1 MASLTYLHLPLSASH
16 ETIRTMSS
24 PSPLETADTAQL
36 TSWMSRV
43 VLRPAEPEDREALD
57 KLADL
62 DNAAPLRDPV
72 LLLEEDGRLRAA
84 RSLRDGRTISDP
96 FVATEHLRPLLEVHA
111 RPARKPGRVREFFRR
126 QNQLWEQHGT
136 GASWGASG
144 GDALRAMRR
153 TRPIL
158 DS

>member
-1 MASLTYLHLPLSASH
+1 
-16 ETIRTMSS
+16 MSS

-62 DNAAPLRDPV
+62 DNAVPLREPV

-84 RSLRDGRTISDP
+84 RSLRDGKTVSDP
-96 FVATEHLRPLLEVHA
+96 FVATEHLRPLLAVHA
-111 RPARKPGRVREFFRR
+111 QPARKPGRLREFMRR
-126 QNQLWEQHGT
+126 QNQLWDQYSS
-136 GASWGASG
+136 GASWGTSG

-153 TRPIL
+153 TRPIV

>member
-1 MASLTYLHLPLSASH
+1 
-16 ETIRTMSS
+16 MSS
-24 PSPLETADTAQL
+24 PSSPLETADTAQL

-43 VLRPAEPEDREALD
+43 VLRPAEPEDRVALD

-62 DNAAPLRDPV
+62 DNAAPLREPV

-84 RSLRDGRTISDP
+84 RSLRDGKTVSDP
-96 FVATEHLRPLLEVHA
+96 FAATEHLRPLLATHA
-111 RPARKPGRVREFFRR
+111 QPARKPGRVREFLRR
-126 QNQLWEQHGT
+126 QNQLWDNYSGGATWGT
-136 GASWGASG
+136 SG

-153 TRPIL
+153 TRPIV

>member
-1 MASLTYLHLPLSASH
+1 
-16 ETIRTMSS
+16 MSS
-24 PSPLETADTAQL
+24 PSPLETADTIQL
-36 TSWMSRV
+36 ASWMSRI

-62 DNAAPLRDPV
+62 DNAAPLREPV

-84 RSLRDGRTISDP
+84 RSLRDGKTVSDP
-96 FVATEHLRPLLEVHA
+96 FVSTEHLRPLLAAHA
-111 RPARKPGRVREFFRR
+111 QPARRPGRLREFIRR
-126 QNQLWEQHGT
+126 QNQLWDQHAS
-136 GASWGASG
+136 GASWGTSG

-153 TRPIL
+153 TRPIV

>member
-1 MASLTYLHLPLSASH
+1 
-16 ETIRTMSS
+16 MSS

-36 TSWMSRV
+36 TSWMSRI
-43 VLRPAEPEDREALD
+43 VLRPAEPEDREALG

-84 RSLRDGRTISDP
+84 RSLRDGKTVSDP
-96 FVATEHLRPLLEVHA
+96 FVATEHLRPLLAVHA
-111 RPARKPGRVREFFRR
+111 QPARKPSRLREFMRR
-126 QNQLWEQHGT
+126 QNRLWDQYAG

-144 GDALRAMRR
+144 GDAVRAMRR
-153 TRPIL
+153 SRPIV

>member
-1 MASLTYLHLPLSASH
+1 
-16 ETIRTMSS
+16 MSS

-36 TSWMSRV
+36 TSRMSRI
-43 VLRPAEPEDREALD
+43 VLRPAEPEDREALG

-84 RSLRDGRTISDP
+84 RSLRDGKTVSDP
-96 FVATEHLRPLLEVHA
+96 FVATEHLRPLLAVHA
-111 RPARKPGRVREFFRR
+111 QPARKPSRLREFMRR
-126 QNQLWEQHGT
+126 QNRLWDQYAG

-144 GDALRAMRR
+144 GDAVRAMRR
-153 TRPIL
+153 ARPII

>member
-1 MASLTYLHLPLSASH
+1 
-16 ETIRTMSS
+16 
-24 PSPLETADTAQL
+24 
-36 TSWMSRV
+36 MSRV

-62 DNAAPLRDPV
+62 DNAAPLREPV
-72 LLLEEDGRLRAA
+72 LLSRRGRAPAGRALPARRQDDQRPVRRDRAPAPAARGARAGRRGKPGRLR
-84 RSLRDGRTISDP
+84 
-96 FVATEHLRPLLEVHA
+96 
-111 RPARKPGRVREFFRR
+111 EFIRR

>member
-1 MASLTYLHLPLSASH
+1 
-16 ETIRTMSS
+16 MSS

-36 TSWMSRV
+36 TSWMSRI
-43 VLRPAEPEDREALD
+43 VLRPAEPEDREALG

-84 RSLRDGRTISDP
+84 RSLRDGKTVSDP
-96 FVATEHLRPLLEVHA
+96 FVATEHLRPLLAVHA
-111 RPARKPGRVREFFRR
+111 QPARKPSRLREFMRR
-126 QNQLWEQHGT
+126 QNRLWDQYAG

-144 GDALRAMRR
+144 GDAVRAMRR
-153 TRPIL
+153 ARPII

>member
-1 MASLTYLHLPLSASH
+1 M
-16 ETIRTMSS
+16 
-24 PSPLETADTAQL
+24 
-36 TSWMSRV
+36 
-43 VLRPAEPEDREALD
+43 LRPAEPEDREILG

-96 FVATEHLRPLLEVHA
+96 FVATDHLRPLLAVHA
-111 RPARKPGRVREFFRR
+111 QPARKPGRFREFWRR
-126 QNQLWEQHGT
+126 QNQLWEGYV
-136 GASWGASG
+136 GGSSWGASG
-144 GDALRAMRR
+144 NEAVRAMRR
-153 TRPIL
+153 ARPIV

>member
-1 MASLTYLHLPLSASH
+1 
-16 ETIRTMSS
+16 MSS

-36 TSWMSRV
+36 TSWMSRI

-96 FVATEHLRPLLEVHA
+96 FVATEHLRPLLAVHA
-111 RPARKPGRVREFFRR
+111 QTARKPGRVREFLRR
-126 QNQLWEQHGT
+126 QNQLWEQYSSGQ
-136 GASWGASG
+136 SWGTSG
-144 GDALRAMRR
+144 GEALRAMRR
-153 TRPIL
+153 ARPIV